1 MAAILAKVA
10 CRGNHRIDAG
20 RSAVVLFAAMEVR
33 GPYLVF
39 GRDQWAPL
47 RGETPLTLGEA
58 DLAELSG
65 IEERLSMQEV
75 EQVYLPLS
83 RLLNLHIEA
92 VSDLH
97 RVTSRFLGTLAPRV
111 PYLIALAGS
120 VSAGKSTTAR
130 ILRTL
135 LSRWPNHPRVH
146 LVTTD
151 GFLFPN
157 RVLEERNLM
166 HRKGFPESYDLP
178 RLLRF
183 VSDLKSA
190 RFPVR
195 APVYSHFY
203 YDILPDEEL
212 VIDEADI
219 VILEGLNVLQSGV
232 AHTVFVADF
241 IDFSLYV
248 DAPEEQLEIWYLDR
262 FRKLRATAFQDP
274 ESFFHYFAEMTAEE
288 AESMAKDVWKRINL
302 ANLRENIAPT
312 REKAT
317 LILEKGREHVV
328 ERILLRR
335 L

>member
-1 MAAILAKVA
+1 M
-10 CRGNHRIDAG
+10 D
-20 RSAVVLFAAMEVR
+20 VR

-39 GRDQWAPL
+39 RREQWATL
-47 RGETPLTLGEA
+47 RGETPLTLSEA

-65 IEERLSMQEV
+65 IEERLSMDEV
-75 EQVYLPLS
+75 EEVYLPLS

-92 VSDLH
+92 VSELH

-135 LSRWPNHPRVH
+135 LSRWPGHPRVH

-166 HRKGFPESYDLP
+166 QRKGFPESYDLP

-195 APVYSHFY
+195 APVYSHFD

-212 VIDEADI
+212 VIEQADI
-219 VILEGLNVLQSGV
+219 VILEGLNVLQSGI
-232 AHTVFVADF
+232 AHAVFVADF

-248 DAPEEQLEIWYLDR
+248 DAPEEQLEIWYLER
-262 FRKLRATAFQDP
+262 FRKLRETAFQDP
-274 ESFFHYFAEMTAEE
+274 RSFFHYFAEMTAEE
-288 AESMAKDVWKRINL
+288 AEAMARDVWKRINL
-302 ANLRENIAPT
+302 ANLHANIAPT

-328 ERILLRR
+328 EKILLRR

>member
-1 MAAILAKVA
+1 
-10 CRGNHRIDAG
+10 
-20 RSAVVLFAAMEVR
+20 MEVR

-39 GRDQWAPL
+39 RREQWAPL
-47 RGETPLTLGEA
+47 RGETPLTLGED

-65 IEERLSMQEV
+65 IEERLSMNEV
-75 EQVYLPLS
+75 KEVYLPLS

-157 RVLEERNLM
+157 RVLEERDLM
-166 HRKGFPESYDLP
+166 NRKGFPESYDLP

-203 YDILPDEEL
+203 YDILPGEEL
-212 VIDEADI
+212 VIEEADI

-241 IDFSLYV
+241 VDFSLYV
-248 DAPEEQLEIWYLDR
+248 DAPEDQLETWYLDR

-274 ESFFHYFAEMTAEE
+274 KSFFHYFAEMTAEE
-288 AESMAKDVWKRINL
+288 AEATAKDVWKRINL
-302 ANLRENIAPT
+302 ANLHENIAPT
-312 REKAT
+312 RDKAT